1 MTQDMTTGNPLSL
14 LVRFSIPLLLGTLFQ
29 QLYNL
34 VDTVIVGRYLGITA
48 LTAVGATSVLSGN
61 YCTKQSSLSDPGT
74 GVWGGFYAGRRV

>member
-48 LTAVGATSVLSGN
+48 LTAVGATSSIN
-61 YCTKQSSLSDPGT
+61 YMVKI
-74 GVWGGFYAGRRV
+74 GRASCRERV